1 MSAWLDG
8 IEKSGIFKQL
18 KQHSD
23 HWMVVLLPVPL
34 INIIKQA
41 LEKFLKSIE
50 WKLYGPSL
58 EIEWILINHNNC
70 IFP

>member
-23 HWMVVLLPVPL
+23 HWMVVLLPL

-41 LEKFLKSIE
+41 LEKF
-50 WKLYGPSL
+50 
-58 EIEWILINHNNC
+58 
-70 IFP
+70 